1 MSSRWPKQQRVYLS
15 YGRVN
20 SEQPSHCKESITSL
34 FLTVIVFN
42 MNSSRAPKQWS
53 LTKNESITSFEAWR
67 QNLQYSLSLD
77 ANFAPFLADT
87 FTWQKKSS
95 TAPNRGLTSD
105 GEAVPE
111 ARRRTAAQKNVHLE
125 LMLGQIANFCP
136 VISRNTIVKNTTSV
150 KSIWQAIRSHFGFQS
165 TGAHFLDFSNIKL
178 EVDERPEDLF
188 QRLMSFTEDNLL
200 VTNGNITH
208 HGEVVTVDEELS
220 PTLENFVVLTW
231 LRLIHADLPALVKQR
246 YGTELRSRTLASLK
260 PEISQAL
267 DSLLDE
273 IRSSADTK
281 ILRATASRFRQPPPR
296 SSYKSSSQ
304 ALPPNRRPKS
314 CPLCKQAGRNDQH
327 FLSACSYLPP
337 EDRTYLSRSRL
348 TSTFDDE
355 ESDYEPPLF
364 PDEDDPPLRTAAR
377 TVSRRVST
385 KQSPHFKAFYKH
397 HPLRLTLDTGAET
410 SMIKS
415 SVARSIGATIVK
427 SSQQALQADGMTPL
441 AVAGETHL
449 ILSRADKQLG
459 LDALVVDD
467 LDVDVLAGT
476 PFLIAND
483 ITVRPALCQVRIQD
497 SDVIH
502 YNPDSDSTGSHAI
515 RRAQSYVL
523 RASSSATVVW
533 PGEYV
538 ELDVPSD
545 LGDDCVLALQPR
557 TDTPISKHTKP
568 TCIWPEPQVIE
579 AVGSKIRLTNSSNEP
594 KAISR
599 HEHLS
604 EILPT
609 VVAPSPSPNP
619 AATSP
624 SLPVKPHSRPPFSS
638 SVSLDPD
645 KLLPDAT
652 RLKFQQLLQKYDG
665 VFNPD
670 ITGYNGAAGPIKAT
684 VNMGPVQPPQRKGRV
699 PQYSRNNLVQLQ
711 AKFDELEQAQVF
723 RRPEDLGITVE
734 YLNPSFLVKKPSGG
748 HRLVTAFA
756 DVARYSKP
764 QPSLM
769 PDVDTTLR
777 TIAPWRYMIQ
787 TDLTRA
793 FYQIPLAQS
802 SLKYCGVATP
812 FRGIRVYTRS
822 AMGMPGS
829 ETALEELMCRVLGDL
844 IQEGCVAKLADDLY
858 CGGDSPETLLSNWS
872 RVLEALDRC
881 NLRLSPMKTV
891 ICPKTTTI
899 LGWIWS
905 QGKLS
910 ASPHR
915 IAVLQS
921 CPSPQSVKGLR
932 SFIGAYKVLSRVLP
946 NCSDIVDP
954 LESSLTGLQSS
965 DKLLWDENLTFRF
978 KSAQEYLSKHKS
990 IVLPRPSDI
999 LWIVTDGSVTKR
1011 GLGATLYV
1019 TRDSRL
1025 YLAGFYSA
1033 KLRKHQ
1039 VTWLPC
1045 EVEAL
1050 SIAAAV
1056 KHFSPFIIQ
1065 SQQPT
1070 TVLTDSK
1077 PCVQAIEKLCRGE
1090 FSASPRV
1097 TSFLTTVSRYQVS
1110 LQHLAGKANLPS
1122 DFTSRNAPDCSEP
1135 TCQICTFV
1143 HEMED
1148 SVVRSV
1154 SLQDILDKKSN
1165 LPFTTRSAWLQIQND
1180 CPDLRRVHAHLKQGT
1195 RPSKKITNIRDVKR
1209 YLSCTSIARDG
1220 VLIVK
1225 HSKPFVPAS
1234 EAIIVPRSVLD
1245 GLLTA
1250 LHIKLNHPSRHQ
1262 LQMVFQRQFFAL
1274 DMTDAIS
1281 RVTSACHTCASLKS
1295 FPSTLVSQSSD
1306 DPPVV
1311 IGISFAADV
1320 IKRHR
1325 QFILILRE
1333 CSTSLTASCLIPD
1346 EKHDTL
1352 RDALT
1357 KLIVGLHPLDGPRA
1371 VIRVDLAP
1379 GFSSLSNNDSL
1390 GHLIVSIDVGR
1401 IKNKNHNP
1409 VAEKAVRELE
1419 EELLRQQ
1426 PGGGPVG
1433 EVGLALATA
1442 RLNSRLRFSG
1452 LSSLELWTQRNQ
1464 FTHEQLPLSDYQLI
1478 LDRHEHRSTNH
1489 AYSEKSKNPR
1499 GLIANTPPLQ
1509 VGDIVYLFSDK
1520 DKSRARD
1527 RYVVVSIDTPWC
1539 FVKKFRGSQ
1548 LRATSYKVKLSECYS
1563 VPSSVIVS
1571 SPPSHPP
1578 LPDMNDEPPVTPA
1591 VFPAPVHPMLAP
1603 PAPPEL
1609 ITIPSDEEQVP
1620 SFTSDDPPLNT
1631 TSSSP
1636 APVAEQDESSAS
1648 VTATDQPM
1656 LSPPN
1661 FPALPDSRPQRQRRP
1676 PSYLQ
1681 DYVRF

>member
-1 MSSRWPKQQRVYLS
+1 
-15 YGRVN
+15 
-20 SEQPSHCKESITSL
+20 
-34 FLTVIVFN
+34 
-42 MNSSRAPKQWS
+42 
-53 LTKNESITSFEAWR
+53 
-67 QNLQYSLSLD
+67 
-77 ANFAPFLADT
+77 
-87 FTWQKKSS
+87 
-95 TAPNRGLTSD
+95 
-105 GEAVPE
+105 
-111 ARRRTAAQKNVHLE
+111 
-125 LMLGQIANFCP
+125 
-136 VISRNTIVKNTTSV
+136 
-150 KSIWQAIRSHFGFQS
+150 
-165 TGAHFLDFSNIKL
+165 
-178 EVDERPEDLF
+178 
-188 QRLMSFTEDNLL
+188 MSFTEDNLL

-208 HGEVVTVDEELS
+208 HGEVVAVDEELS

-246 YGTELRSRTLASLK
+246 YETELRARTLASLK

-281 ILRATASRFRQPPPR
+281 ILRATTSRFRQPPPR

-304 ALPPNRRPKS
+304 AWPPNKRPKS

-348 TSTFDDE
+348 TSSFDDE
-355 ESDYEPPLF
+355 ESDYVPPPF

-377 TVSRRVST
+377 TVSCRVST

-502 YNPDSDSTGSHAI
+502 YNPDSDSTGSHAVQ
-515 RRAQSYVL
+515 RAQSYVL
-523 RASSSATVVW
+523 RASSSTTVVW

-538 ELDVPSD
+538 ELDVPSN

-599 HEHLS
+599 HKHLS

-609 VVAPSPSPNP
+609 ADAPSPTPNP
-619 AATSP
+619 AATPP
-624 SLPVKPHSRPPFSS
+624 SLPVKPHSPPPFSS

-652 RLKFQQLLQKYDG
+652 RLEFQQLLQKYDR
-665 VFNPD
+665 VFNPV

-723 RRPEDLGITVE
+723 RHPEDLGITVE

-829 ETALEELMCRVLGDL
+829 ETALEELMCRVLGNL

-858 CGGDSPETLLSNWS
+858 CGGDSPETLLSNWR

-899 LGWIWS
+899 LGWIWT
-905 QGKLS
+905 QGRLS

-921 CPSPQSVKGLR
+921 CPPPQSVKGLC
-932 SFIGAYKVLSRVLP
+932 SFIGAYKVLSCVLP

-1056 KHFSPFIIQ
+1056 KHFSQFIIQ
-1065 SQQPT
+1065 LQQPT

-1090 FSASPRV
+1090 FSAS
-1097 TSFLTTVSRYQVS
+1097 L
-1110 LQHLAGKANLPS
+1110 
-1122 DFTSRNAPDCSEP
+1122 
-1135 TCQICTFV
+1135 
-1143 HEMED
+1143 
-1148 SVVRSV
+1148 
-1154 SLQDILDKKSN
+1154 
-1165 LPFTTRSAWLQIQND
+1165 
-1180 CPDLRRVHAHLKQGT
+1180 
-1195 RPSKKITNIRDVKR
+1195 
-1209 YLSCTSIARDG
+1209 
-1220 VLIVK
+1220 
-1225 HSKPFVPAS
+1225 
-1234 EAIIVPRSVLD
+1234 
-1245 GLLTA
+1245 
-1250 LHIKLNHPSRHQ
+1250 
-1262 LQMVFQRQFFAL
+1262 
-1274 DMTDAIS
+1274 
-1281 RVTSACHTCASLKS
+1281 
-1295 FPSTLVSQSSD
+1295 
-1306 DPPVV
+1306 
-1311 IGISFAADV
+1311 
-1320 IKRHR
+1320 
-1325 QFILILRE
+1325 
-1333 CSTSLTASCLIPD
+1333 
-1346 EKHDTL
+1346 
-1352 RDALT
+1352 
-1357 KLIVGLHPLDGPRA
+1357 
-1371 VIRVDLAP
+1371 
-1379 GFSSLSNNDSL
+1379 
-1390 GHLIVSIDVGR
+1390 
-1401 IKNKNHNP
+1401 
-1409 VAEKAVRELE
+1409 
-1419 EELLRQQ
+1419 
-1426 PGGGPVG
+1426 
-1433 EVGLALATA
+1433 
-1442 RLNSRLRFSG
+1442 
-1452 LSSLELWTQRNQ
+1452 
-1464 FTHEQLPLSDYQLI
+1464 
-1478 LDRHEHRSTNH
+1478 
-1489 AYSEKSKNPR
+1489 
-1499 GLIANTPPLQ
+1499 
-1509 VGDIVYLFSDK
+1509 
-1520 DKSRARD
+1520 
-1527 RYVVVSIDTPWC
+1527 
-1539 FVKKFRGSQ
+1539 
-1548 LRATSYKVKLSECYS
+1548 
-1563 VPSSVIVS
+1563 
-1571 SPPSHPP
+1571 
-1578 LPDMNDEPPVTPA
+1578 
-1591 VFPAPVHPMLAP
+1591 
-1603 PAPPEL
+1603 
-1609 ITIPSDEEQVP
+1609 
-1620 SFTSDDPPLNT
+1620 
-1631 TSSSP
+1631 
-1636 APVAEQDESSAS
+1636 
-1648 VTATDQPM
+1648 
-1656 LSPPN
+1656 
-1661 FPALPDSRPQRQRRP
+1661 
-1676 PSYLQ
+1676 
-1681 DYVRF
+1681 